1 MVLILSEN
9 DVTGLI
15 DMPAVI
21 SEVGAALRQYS
32 EKRAIMPVRYQMEVP
47 GTPGTIRVMLAALPE
62 WKASGLKVLTG
73 TAGKRREG
81 GNYFVVMLFDPDGS
95 LACIVSA
102 NRLTQLRTGAA
113 SAVATKYLARKE
125 TRTIGL
131 IGGGV
136 QGLGQ
141 LEGMYNV
148 VKGQEW
154 LIFDALPHNA
164 ENTAKLALEKF
175 GLKLEIA
182 KSADEV
188 AARSDV
194 LITATTS
201 RNPVFN
207 SDVVKRGIHINAI
220 GSNLP
225 SRRELDDKILNRA
238 KVVVDSIEQSI
249 NESGDL
255 VDPISRGAYSPQKIH
270 AELGEIIAGDKPGRG
285 DEEEVTI
292 FKSVGLAV
300 EDIATASLVYNLAVK
315 NNRGT
320 EVTLQNM

>member
-1 MVLILSEN
+1 MVIILSES

-15 DMPAVI
+15 NMSSVI
-21 SEVGAALRQYS
+21 SVVEGALKQYS
-32 EKRAIMPVRYQMEVP
+32 EKSAIMPTRYQMEVP

-62 WKASGLKVLTG
+62 SKDAGLKVLTG
-73 TAGKRREG
+73 TAGKRTEN

-95 LACIVSA
+95 LKCIASA

-125 TRTIGL
+125 AKTIGL

-141 LEGMYNV
+141 LEGINNV
-148 VKGQEW
+148 VEAQKW
-154 LIFDALPHNA
+154 LIFDAIAQNA
-164 ENTAKLALEKF
+164 EKTVKLAFERF
-175 GLKLEIA
+175 GLKLENI

-188 AARSDV
+188 AASSDV

-201 RNPVFN
+201 RHPVFN
-207 SDVVKRGIHINAI
+207 SNVVKPGTHINAI

-225 SRRELDDKILNRA
+225 IRRELDEKILNRS
-238 KVVVDSIEQSI
+238 KVVVDSIEQSTK
-249 NESGDL
+249 ESGDL
-255 VDPISRGAYSPQKIH
+255 VEPISTGAYSPQKIY
-270 AELGEIIAGDKPGRG
+270 AELGEVIAGKKRGR
-285 DEEEVTI
+285 DNDEEVTV

-300 EDIATASLVYNLAVK
+300 EDLAAASLAYNLAVK
-315 NNRGT
+315 KNIGT
-320 EVTLQNM
+320 EVTLQST

>member
-1 MVLILSEN
+1 MVLILSES
-9 DVTGLI
+9 DVTELI
-15 DMPAVI
+15 DMSSVI
-21 SEVGAALRQYS
+21 SEVEAALRQYT

-47 GTPGTIRVMLAALPE
+47 GTPGTIRVMLAALPK

-73 TAGKRREG
+73 TAGKRRKE
-81 GNYFVVMLFDPDGS
+81 GNYFVAMLFDPDGS
-95 LACIVSA
+95 LTCIMSA
-102 NRLTQLRTGAA
+102 NRLTQLRTGAT

-141 LEGMYNV
+141 IEGIYNL

-164 ENTAKLALEKF
+164 DEAARLALEKF
-175 GLKLEIA
+175 GLKLEIT

-188 AARSDV
+188 VARSDI

-201 RNPVFN
+201 RDPVFN
-207 SDVVKRGIHINAI
+207 SDVVKRGTHINAI

-225 SRRELDDKILNRA
+225 SRRELDERILNKA
-238 KVVVDSIEQSI
+238 KVVVDSIEQSVK
-249 NESGDL
+249 ESGDL
-255 VDPISRGAYSPQKIH
+255 VDPISRGTYSPQKIY
-270 AELGEIIAGDKPGRG
+270 AELGEIIAGNKPGREN
-285 DEEEVTI
+285 EEEVTI

-300 EDIATASLVYNLAVK
+300 EDIATASLAYNLAVK
-315 NNRGT
+315 KNRGT
-320 EVTLQNM
+320 KVTLQNT